1 VEESDSSSDS
11 CSSVSYVEVQS
22 LGLEKQETN
31 EAKNE
36 KREKERHSDFD
47 EPLNK
52 KLKSSCVPKK
62 KQEEVH
68 V

>member
-1 VEESDSSSDS
+1 MEESDSSSDS
-11 CSSVSYVEVQS
+11 CSSFEVQS

-47 EPLNK
+47 EPL
-52 KLKSSCVPKK
+52 KK
-62 KQEEVH
+62 KKKYTFNVQ
-68 V
+68 